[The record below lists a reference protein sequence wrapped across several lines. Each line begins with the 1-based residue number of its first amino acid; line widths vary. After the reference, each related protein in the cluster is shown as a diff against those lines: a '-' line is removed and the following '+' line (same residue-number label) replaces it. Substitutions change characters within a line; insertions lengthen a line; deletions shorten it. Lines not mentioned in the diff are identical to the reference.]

1 MGYLNNPEDT
11 LEAFDIE
18 GYFHS
23 GDLGYM
29 NDKGFLFITGR

>member
-11 LEAFDIE
+11 LEAFDSE
-18 GYFHS
+18 GFFHS

-29 NDKGFLFITGR
+29 N